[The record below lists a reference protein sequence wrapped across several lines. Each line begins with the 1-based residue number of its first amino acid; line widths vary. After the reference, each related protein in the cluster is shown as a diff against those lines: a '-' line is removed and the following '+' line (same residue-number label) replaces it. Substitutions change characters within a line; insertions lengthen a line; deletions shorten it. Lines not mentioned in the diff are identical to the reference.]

1 MMKRVSLFVIL
12 LMAVAIP
19 GFSFAQS
26 PITAEI
32 APTGKLRVGVS
43 ASSGALVTR
52 TPDDKIT
59 GGLALEL
66 GKFISEKLSVP
77 FELVSYPNADAFLK
91 SFGKGEWDIG
101 FGSSC
106 ASPLVSDKADFI
118 ADLLLND
125 YVYVAGPGREF
136 ADAAQVD
143 RPGVKIGAGPN
154 SVSDQF
160 LSKNLKSAQLIPIS
174 TGDGGADVLRTG
186 KVDIWATG
194 ASNVPRLIDRVP
206 GAKMLPGAFTS
217 ERQAVCQPK
226 GKSSAAQKRV
236 AEIIMEAKKAG
247 MVRKTIEQL
256 DLVGVRAAPD

>member
-1 MMKRVSLFVIL
+1 MMKRVSLFAIL
-12 LMAVAIP
+12 LTAVAIP
-19 GFSFAQS
+19 GFSLAQS

-32 APTGKLRVGVS
+32 APAEKLRVGVS
-43 ASSGALVTR
+43 VSSGALVTR

-59 GGLALEL
+59 GGLAVEL

-101 FGSSC
+101 FGSP
-106 ASPLVSDKADFI
+106 SPLVSDKADFI
-118 ADLLLND
+118 ADLLLID

-136 ADAAQVD
+136 VNAAQVD

-154 SVSDQF
+154 SISDQF

-174 TGDGGADVLRTG
+174 TVDGGADVLRTG

-206 GAKMLPGAFTS
+206 GAKTLPGAFTS

-247 MVRKTIEQL
+247 MVRKKIEQL
-256 DLVGVRAAPD
+256 GLVGVRAAPD